1 MADARIPMLSPEA
14 THAAAAEAGMHEAM
28 AKLSVFRVLLR
39 RPRVAKGLSEM
50 LLSLLGGGALD
61 PRLRELVIMRIG
73 WATGSNYEWTQHWRL
88 ALDLFGCS
96 EEDLLAVRDWR
107 SAAHF
112 GATERSVLAAV
123 DEILE
128 TGTLSDDCWQGVR
141 AALSEDEALELVAA
155 VGTWH
160 WVSQVTRSL
169 EVPLEEGVASWPP
182 DGISPAAAGR

>member
-14 THAAAAEAGMHEAM
+14 TRAAAAEAGIHEAM
-28 AKLSVFRVLLR
+28 AELSIFRVLLR
-39 RPRVAKGLSEM
+39 RPRVAKALSEM
-50 LLSLLGGGALD
+50 LLSLLGGGVLV

-88 ALDLFGCS
+88 ALEIFGCS
-96 EEDLLAVRDWR
+96 EADLLGVRDWR
-107 SAAHF
+107 SASHF

-128 TGTLSDDCWQGVR
+128 TGTLSEECWQSVS
-141 AALSEDEALELVAA
+141 AELSEDEALELVAA

-169 EVPLEEGVASWPP
+169 EVPLEKGVASWPP
-182 DGISPAAAGR
+182 DGTPPGAASR